1 MRPAHVAQPLS
12 NGGDSLAA
20 TSRVYKRGPRAVA
33 APHGEHPC
41 LRPKTR
47 LAEAGRMAVTLY
59 QP

>member
-1 MRPAHVAQPLS
+1 MRPTHVAQPLS

-20 TSRVYKRGPRAVA
+20 SVASTNLHHAVA
-33 APHGEHPC
+33 TPHGEHPC